1 MKEINENYEE
11 EKDSDKKSTKE
22 IGKLMNDILNL
33 TKEYKT
39 RTIDDLKQ
47 VIIKQINDSKISPQL
62 LKNDENENLAH
73 LVIQTDKYERV
84 EIIIEAYISLL
95 GINDTFFKWLLSE
108 NTSEQTPL
116 DICVQFGNKEII
128 RYMYSILS
136 KTTEKIFGLEKNRK
150 GIFHYAAMSDQSYPI
165 IFFYEKLQKYFA
177 KITIIDVPSELGIT
191 PLHCACIKGSKNAVD
206 LLLDLGANINALDNE
221 GNNCLHYAVNSNNPN
236 LLKKLLIRGAD
247 KTIKNQKG
255 ETPLDLAVKNNYTK
269 LISILETKNCFITN
283 PCSNEHEIVGLR
295 SSHNNIALFVI
306 ILFMGLGK
314 WIYLSRLNYVKEGDL
329 QLDIVPFIYE
339 IEALKEICYYGNYQN
354 YSNCTINDTTKFNY
368 MKNRKSPRGFLNNI
382 AQLFVGDTFGY
393 THIDDIYY
401 TAWAI
406 STLEFV
412 LLFFI
417 MKFMCFSSK
426 IFLKKKTIKK
436 QNSLIELFENNK
448 NICVKCR
455 IAKDD
460 TTVHCIVCNG
470 CVSDFDHHCSW
481 LNICISKKNLSWFR
495 AFLYIFLV
503 YIILNLVFF
512 AYSKY
517 IFIFFILF
525 LDFYLSA
532 FCLNDFFFDIVF
544 DIPINNETYNFTNIS
559 NFEGEY
565 NSKTLKYLAEVCF
578 IGINGLV
585 FLGCLYVLIFIL
597 VPIIKFRILQCSNK
611 RSYRSERYTE
621 ISQKLRTGE
630 ISLMK
635 EKLIV
640 DEN

>member
-1 MKEINENYEE
+1 MSFTIF
-11 EKDSDKKSTKE
+11 
-22 IGKLMNDILNL
+22 NL
-33 TKEYKT
+33 
-39 RTIDDLKQ
+39 
-47 VIIKQINDSKISPQL
+47 
-62 LKNDENENLAH
+62 
-73 LVIQTDKYERV
+73 
-84 EIIIEAYISLL
+84 
-95 GINDTFFKWLLSE
+95 
-108 NTSEQTPL
+108 
-116 DICVQFGNKEII
+116 
-128 RYMYSILS
+128 
-136 KTTEKIFGLEKNRK
+136 
-150 GIFHYAAMSDQSYPI
+150 
-165 IFFYEKLQKYFA
+165 
-177 KITIIDVPSELGIT
+177 
-191 PLHCACIKGSKNAVD
+191 
-206 LLLDLGANINALDNE
+206 
-221 GNNCLHYAVNSNNPN
+221 
-236 LLKKLLIRGAD
+236 

-255 ETPLDLAVKNNYTK
+255 ETPLDLAIKNNYTK

-354 YSNCTINDTTKFNY
+354 YSNCTINNDTKFNY
-368 MKNRKSPRGFLNNI
+368 MINRKSPRGILNNI
-382 AQLFVGDTFGY
+382 EQLFVGDTFGY

-470 CVSDFDHHCSW
+470 CVSEFDHHCSW

-517 IFIFFILF
+517 IFIFL
-525 LDFYLSA
+525 FYL
-532 FCLNDFFFDIVF
+532 
-544 DIPINNETYNFTNIS
+544 
-559 NFEGEY
+559 
-565 NSKTLKYLAEVCF
+565 
-578 IGINGLV
+578 
-585 FLGCLYVLIFIL
+585 
-597 VPIIKFRILQCSNK
+597 
-611 RSYRSERYTE
+611 
-621 ISQKLRTGE
+621 
-630 ISLMK
+630 
-635 EKLIV
+635 
-640 DEN
+640 

>member
-1 MKEINENYEE
+1 MKETDEINEE
-11 EKDSDKKSTKE
+11 EKESTGKSKKE
-22 IGKLMNDILNL
+22 IIKLMNDILNL

-39 RTIDDLKQ
+39 RSIDDLKKE
-47 VIIKQINDSKISPQL
+47 VIKQIKDSKISPQF
-62 LKNDENENLAH
+62 LKNEEKENLAH
-73 LVIQTDKYERV
+73 LAIQTDKYERV

-95 GINDTFFKWLLSE
+95 GVNDIFFKWLLSE
-108 NTSEQTPL
+108 NSLEQTPL

-128 RYMYSILS
+128 RYMFTILS
-136 KTTEKIFGLEKNRK
+136 KTTEKIFRIDENRK
-150 GIFHYAAMSDQSYPI
+150 GIFHYAAMNDQSYPI

-236 LLKKLLIRGAD
+236 LVKKLLIRGAD

-255 ETPLDLAVKNNYTK
+255 ETPYDLAVKNNFRK

-283 PCSNEHEIVGLR
+283 PCSDEHEIAGLR

-314 WIYLSRLNYVKEGDL
+314 WIYLSRLNYVKEGNL
-329 QLDIVPFIYE
+329 QMDIVPFIYE

-354 YSNCTINDTTKFNY
+354 YSNCTINNITKLNY
-368 MKNRKSPRGFLNNI
+368 MMNRKSPRGILNSI
-382 AQLFVGDTFGY
+382 EQLFDRDTFGY
-393 THIDDIYY
+393 NHIDDIYY
-401 TAWAI
+401 TGWAI
-406 STLEFV
+406 SCLEFI

-417 MKFMCFSSK
+417 MKFMCFSNK
-426 IFLKKKTIKK
+426 IFMKKKTIKK

-448 NICVKCR
+448 HICVKCR

-470 CVSDFDHHCSW
+470 CVREFDHHCSW

-495 AFLYIFLV
+495 AFLYIFLA
-503 YIILNLVFF
+503 YIILNLIFF

-517 IFIFFILF
+517 I
-525 LDFYLSA
+525 Y
-532 FCLNDFFFDIVF
+532 
-544 DIPINNETYNFTNIS
+544 
-559 NFEGEY
+559 
-565 NSKTLKYLAEVCF
+565 
-578 IGINGLV
+578 
-585 FLGCLYVLIFIL
+585 LIFIN
-597 VPIIKFRILQCSNK
+597 FY
-611 RSYRSERYTE
+611 YRFLF
-621 ISQKLRTGE
+621 ICFLLK
-630 ISLMK
+630 
-635 EKLIV
+635 
-640 DEN
+640 